1 MAQNDMYVVMYK
13 ILCYLYDC
21 MKRDVEPDRDAF
33 SHAAL
38 GIPERYWTDIVREL
52 HSKHFIRGV
61 TVSPRGQSDF
71 NVIMNRPRV
80 TMEGVEFM
88 QENTMMAKA
97 REFLVDTKSALPI
110 PWL

>member
-21 MKRDVEPDRDAF
+21 MKRDVEPDDSQF
-33 SHAAL
+33 SHVAL
-38 GIPERYWTDIVREL
+38 GIPERYWSDIMLEL
-52 HSKHFIRGV
+52 HAKHYIRGV
-61 TVSPRGQSDF
+61 TVMPRGQSDSAI
-71 NVIMNRPRV
+71 VMNRPRV

-97 REFLVDTKSALPI
+97 RKFLVDTKSALPI